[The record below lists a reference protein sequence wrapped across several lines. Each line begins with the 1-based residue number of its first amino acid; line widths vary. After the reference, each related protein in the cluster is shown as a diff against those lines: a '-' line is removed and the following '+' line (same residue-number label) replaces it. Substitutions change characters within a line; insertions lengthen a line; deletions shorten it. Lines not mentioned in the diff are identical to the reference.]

1 MDNRKDSI
9 VAQVAGNSPEEVV
22 AMNDHKMEGMA
33 QKMGET
39 EFVGMLDD
47 ARDATN
53 MEHSMTIREAVKLYP
68 YAVMWS
74 ILASTALVMEGYD
87 LVVIGSFYGF
97 RKFSSSA
104 ILLWSWNGVE
114 HVFSSYGVLI
124 CCV

>member
-53 MEHSMTIREAVKLYP
+53 MEHSMTMREAVKLYP
-68 YAVMWS
+68 YAVGWS

-97 RKFSSSA
+97 RKFSSSS
-104 ILLWSWNGVE
+104 LSSSSGSGGQSTLSSPNVE
-114 HVFSSYGVLI
+114 
-124 CCV
+124 C